1 VTLCNQTASASSD
14 VVEFGATTG
23 EVLLLEAC
31 DNDAA
36 ASESKSNADRNRNTM
51 SGELPMKSQCL
62 PFQQIPHT
70 TRLFLDYLS
79 YTPSIR
85 GIYPRS
91 PIFSEWV
98 KDESERVAFDG
109 ARRSKVSEIL
119 ERQNRAWGAS
129 TKTLANIERFKR
141 GALAA
146 VTGQQ
151 VGLFGGPLFSI
162 FKALTA
168 VKLAEQA
175 TVAGVDCV
183 PIFWLATED
192 HDLAEV
198 NRVAFVSEHGLP
210 ETFAVKDLGVATGAV
225 ADAPVG
231 AVKFGAEIEPV
242 VERAAL
248 LLGDSEVTTWLRE
261 AYRPGESLGSAFA
274 LLFARLFADWGVI
287 LLNPADKEFHDLTK
301 PLFRKAIERAPELDD
316 ALLERGKALEGAGYH
331 QQVKVTSA
339 TTLLFEVN
347 NGARTAIRRKSNSDG
362 GGDAFAI
369 GEERISSAELLGRID
384 TAPENFNGN
393 ALFRPVVQ
401 DYLLPTLVYTG
412 GAAEVAYFAQVAV
425 VYERLLGRVT
435 PILPRFSATL
445 VEPKPERI
453 LARYQLS
460 LPDVLQGP
468 EKVRDVIAARS
479 LPSDLQTRFSEAY
492 SSVEQSMSA
501 LRESIGR
508 LDSTLI
514 DTAENA
520 RSSMSHQIERLQAR
534 VARAEQQRNEVVK
547 RHADALSH
555 ALFPNK
561 GLQER
566 EVAGVS
572 FVSRYGLELLTNL
585 YQTIQPDCHDH
596 QIIEVQ

>member
-1 VTLCNQTASASSD
+1 
-14 VVEFGATTG
+14 
-23 EVLLLEAC
+23 
-31 DNDAA
+31 
-36 ASESKSNADRNRNTM
+36 M
-51 SGELPMKSQCL
+51 SGELSMKSQCL

-79 YTPSIR
+79 YTPSVR
-85 GIYPRS
+85 SFYPRS

-98 KDESERVAFDG
+98 KDESQRVVYDA
-109 ARRSKVSEIL
+109 ARRGKVSKIL

-129 TKTLANIERFKR
+129 PKTLANIERFKR

-175 TVAGVDCV
+175 TAAGVDCV
-183 PIFWLATED
+183 PVFWLATED

-198 NRVAFVSEHGLP
+198 NHVALLSEHGLP
-210 ETFAVKDLGVATGAV
+210 ERLAVESHGV

-231 AVKFGAEIEPV
+231 TVKFGPEIEPV
-242 VERAAL
+242 VERAAA
-248 LLGDSEVTTWLRE
+248 LLGDSEVTTWLRQ
-261 AYRPGESLGSAFA
+261 AYRPGESLGSAFG
-274 LLFARLFADWGVI
+274 LLFARLFAEWGVI
-287 LLNPADKEFHDLTK
+287 LLDPAEKDFHELAK
-301 PLFRKAIERAPELDD
+301 PLFRAAVERVSELDE
-316 ALLERGKALEGAGYH
+316 ALLERGKALEAAGYH

-339 TTLLFEVN
+339 TTLLFEVK
-347 NGARTAIRRKSNSDG
+347 NGARTVVRRKSNGASDNG
-362 GGDAFAI
+362 GEFVV
-369 GEERISSAELLGRID
+369 GEEQSSSEDLVGRID
-384 TAPENFNGN
+384 EAPETFSPN

-412 GAAEVAYFAQVAV
+412 GAAEVAYFAQAAV
-425 VYERLLGRVT
+425 VYEKLLGRVT

-445 VEPKPERI
+445 LDAKAERI
-453 LARYQLS
+453 LTRYQLG
-460 LPDVLQGP
+460 LPEVFLGP
-468 EKVRDVIAARS
+468 EKVREVIAARS
-479 LPSDLQTRFSEAY
+479 LPPDLQVRFSEAY
-492 SSVEQSMSA
+492 ASVEQSMAA

-514 DTAENA
+514 DTAEST
-520 RSSMSHQIERLQAR
+520 RTSISHQIDRLRAR
-534 VARAEQQRNEVVK
+534 VARAEQQRNEVIT

-561 GLQER
+561 VLQER

-572 FVSRYGLELLTNL
+572 FVARYGPELLANL
-585 YQTIQPDCHDH
+585 YEHVRPDCHDH
-596 QIIEVQ
+596 QVIEVQ

>member
-1 VTLCNQTASASSD
+1 
-14 VVEFGATTG
+14 
-23 EVLLLEAC
+23 
-31 DNDAA
+31 
-36 ASESKSNADRNRNTM
+36 M

-62 PFQQIPHT
+62 PFQQIPHS

-79 YTPSIR
+79 YAPSVR
-85 GIYPRS
+85 GMYPRS

-98 KDESERVAFDG
+98 KDESQRVVYDA

-129 TKTLANIERFKR
+129 PKTLANIDRLRR

-175 TVAGVDCV
+175 MAAGVECV
-183 PIFWLATED
+183 PVFWLATED

-198 NRVAFVSEHGLP
+198 NHVALLSEQGLP
-210 ETFAVKDLGVATGAV
+210 EPLAADSQAFESNAVP
-225 ADAPVG
+225 DAPVG
-231 AVKFGAEIEPV
+231 TVKFGPEIEPV
-242 VERAAL
+242 AERAAA
-248 LLGDSEVTTWLRE
+248 LLGDSEVATWLRR
-261 AYRPGESLGSAFA
+261 AYRPGETLGSAFA

-287 LLNPADKEFHDLTK
+287 LLDPAGPDATGKDFHDLAK
-301 PLFRKAIERAPELDD
+301 PLLRAAIERASELDE
-316 ALLERGKALEGAGYH
+316 ALLGRGKALEAAGYH

-339 TTLLFEVN
+339 STLLFEVK
-347 NGARTAIRRKSNSDG
+347 NGARTVVRRRNNGTKG
-362 GGDAFAI
+362 GNGGEYI
-369 GEERISSAELLGRID
+369 VGEERISHRELLDRIE
-384 TAPENFNGN
+384 TAPEKFNPN
-393 ALFRPVVQ
+393 VLLRPVVQ

-425 VYERLLGRVT
+425 VYENLLGRVT

-445 VEPKPERI
+445 VEPKAERI
-453 LARYQLS
+453 LTRYQLS
-460 LPDVLQGP
+460 LPDLFHGP
-468 EKVRDVIAARS
+468 EKVREAIAARS
-479 LPSDLQTRFSEAY
+479 LPPDLQERFEEAY
-492 SSVEQSMSA
+492 ASVERSMAA

-514 DTAENA
+514 DTAESA
-520 RSSMSHQIERLQAR
+520 RSSMAHQITRLQAR
-534 VARAEQQRNEVVK
+534 VSRAEELRNEVIT

-555 ALFPNK
+555 ALFPHK
-561 GLQER
+561 ALQER

-572 FVSRYGLELLTNL
+572 FVARYGPELLANL
-585 YQTIQPDCHDH
+585 YQNIQPDCHDH
-596 QIIEVQ
+596 QVITL

>member
-1 VTLCNQTASASSD
+1 
-14 VVEFGATTG
+14 
-23 EVLLLEAC
+23 
-31 DNDAA
+31 
-36 ASESKSNADRNRNTM
+36 M
-51 SGELPMKSQCL
+51 SGEPPMKAQCL
-62 PFQQIPHT
+62 PFTQIPHT

-79 YTPSIR
+79 YAPSVR
-85 GIYPRS
+85 GFYPRS

-98 KDESERVAFDG
+98 KDESQRVAYDA

-119 ERQNRAWGAS
+119 ELQNRAWGAS
-129 TKTLANIERFKR
+129 AKTLANIDRFRR

-175 TVAGVDCV
+175 TATGVDCV

-198 NRVAFVSEHGLP
+198 NHVALASEHGLP
-210 ETFAVKDLGVATGAV
+210 ELLAVESHGV

-231 AVKFGAEIEPV
+231 AVKFGPEIEPV
-242 VERAAL
+242 VERAAT
-248 LLGDSEVTTWLRE
+248 LLGDSEVAAWLRE

-274 LLFARLFADWGVI
+274 LLFARLFADWGVV
-287 LLNPADKEFHDLTK
+287 LLDPVDKDFHDLAK
-301 PLFRKAIERAPELDD
+301 PLFRAAIERASELDED
-316 ALLERGKALEGAGYH
+316 LLARGKVLETAGYH

-339 TTLLFEVN
+339 TTLLFEVKNGVRTVVRRRN
-347 NGARTAIRRKSNSDG
+347 NGTSGVNGHGAE
-362 GGDAFAI
+362 FAV
-369 GEERISSAELLGRID
+369 GEERISQEELLERIEQ
-384 TAPENFNGN
+384 APEKFNPN
-393 ALFRPVVQ
+393 VLLRPVVQ

-425 VYERLLGRVT
+425 VYEKLLGRVT

-445 VEPKPERI
+445 LEPKPERI

-460 LPDVLQGP
+460 LPDLFLGP
-468 EKVRDVIAARS
+468 ERVREAIAARS
-479 LPSDLQTRFSEAY
+479 LPSDLQTRFTEAY
-492 SSVEQSMSA
+492 ASVDQSMAA
-501 LRESIGR
+501 LRESIGK

-514 DTAENA
+514 DTAEST
-520 RSSMSHQIERLQAR
+520 RTSMSHQIERLRSR
-534 VARAEQQRNEVVK
+534 VARAELLRNEVVT

-555 ALFPNK
+555 ALFPHK
-561 GLQER
+561 ALQER

-572 FVSRYGLELLTNL
+572 FVARYGPGLLADL
-585 YQTIQPDCHDH
+585 YRKIHPDCHDH
-596 QIIEVQ
+596 QVIEVQ

>member
-1 VTLCNQTASASSD
+1 
-14 VVEFGATTG
+14 
-23 EVLLLEAC
+23 
-31 DNDAA
+31 
-36 ASESKSNADRNRNTM
+36 M

-62 PFQQIPHT
+62 PFTQIPHT

-79 YTPSIR
+79 YTPSVR
-85 GIYPRS
+85 DFYPRS
-91 PIFSEWV
+91 PMFSEWV
-98 KDESERVAFDG
+98 KDESPRVAYD
-109 ARRSKVSEIL
+109 APRRSKVSEVL

-129 TKTLANIERFKR
+129 DKTLGNIDRFRR

-183 PIFWLATED
+183 PVFWLATED

-198 NRVAFVSEHGLP
+198 NQVALVSEHGLP
-210 ETFAVKDLGVATGAV
+210 EPFTVESLGGNAV

-231 AVKFGAEIEPV
+231 TVKFGPEIDTV
-242 VERAAL
+242 VERAAT
-248 LLGDSEVTTWLRE
+248 LLGDAEVTTWLRQ

-287 LLNPADKEFHDLTK
+287 LLDPADKDFHDLAK
-301 PLFRKAIERAPELDD
+301 PLFRAAIERASELDE
-316 ALLERGKALEGAGYH
+316 ALLARGKALEAAGYH

-339 TTLLFEVN
+339 TTLLFEVK
-347 NGARTAIRRKSNSDG
+347 NGARTVVRRRNNGASG
-362 GGDAFAI
+362 GEFAV
-369 GEERISSAELLGRID
+369 GEERNSPQYLLDRIEK
-384 TAPENFNGN
+384 TPEHFNPN
-393 ALFRPVVQ
+393 VLLRPVVQ
-401 DYLLPTLVYTG
+401 DYLLPTLAYTG

-453 LARYQLS
+453 LSRYQLGLS
-460 LPDVLQGP
+460 DVLQGS
-468 EKVRDVIAARS
+468 EKVREAIAARS
-479 LPSDLQTRFSEAY
+479 LPADLQARFSEAY
-492 SSVEQSMSA
+492 ASVEQSMAA

-514 DTAENA
+514 DTAE
-520 RSSMSHQIERLQAR
+520 STWTSMSHQIDRLQAR
-534 VARAEQQRNEVVK
+534 VARAEQQRNEVIT
-547 RHADALSH
+547 RHADALSQ
-555 ALFPNK
+555 ALFPHK
-561 GLQER
+561 ALQER

-572 FVSRYGLELLTNL
+572 FVARYGAELLANL
-585 YQTIQPDCHDH
+585 YETINPDCHDH
-596 QIIEVQ
+596 QVIEVQ

>member
-1 VTLCNQTASASSD
+1 MCREL
-14 VVEFGATTG
+14 
-23 EVLLLEAC
+23 
-31 DNDAA
+31 
-36 ASESKSNADRNRNTM
+36 

-62 PFQQIPHT
+62 PFTQIPHS

-79 YTPSIR
+79 YTPSVC
-85 GIYPRS
+85 GLYPRS

-98 KDESERVAFDG
+98 KEEAQRVVYDAG
-109 ARRSKVSEIL
+109 RRGKVSEIL

-129 TKTLANIERFKR
+129 PKALANIERFRR

-175 TVAGVDCV
+175 TAAGVDCV
-183 PIFWLATED
+183 PVFWLATED

-198 NRVAFVSEHGLP
+198 NHVALLSEHGLP
-210 ETFAVKDLGVATGAV
+210 EAFTVESQAFESGAV

-231 AVKFGAEIEPV
+231 AVKFGPGIAPV
-242 VERAAL
+242 VDRAAA
-248 LLGDSEVTTWLRE
+248 LLGDSEVGTWLRQ

-287 LLNPADKEFHDLTK
+287 LLDPADRDFHDLAK
-301 PLFRKAIERAPELDD
+301 PLFRSAIERASELDE
-316 ALLERGKALEGAGYH
+316 ALLARGKELEAAGYH

-339 TTLLFEVN
+339 TTLLFEVKDGARTVVRRKN
-347 NGARTAIRRKSNSDG
+347 NGASG
-362 GGDAFAI
+362 EFAV
-369 GEERISSAELLGRID
+369 GEERISSKELVDRIEA
-384 TAPENFNGN
+384 APEKFNPN
-393 ALFRPVVQ
+393 VLLRPVVQ

-425 VYERLLGRVT
+425 VYEKLLGRVT

-445 VEPKPERI
+445 LEAKAERI
-453 LARYQLS
+453 LTRYQLG
-460 LPDVLQGP
+460 LTDVFQGP
-468 EKVRDVIAARS
+468 EKVREAISARS
-479 LPSDLQTRFSEAY
+479 LPPDLQTRFTEAY
-492 SSVEQSMSA
+492 ASVEESMAA
-501 LRESIGR
+501 LRESIGK

-514 DTAENA
+514 DTADST
-520 RSSMSHQIERLQAR
+520 RTSMAQQIDRLRAR
-534 VARAEQQRNEVVK
+534 VTRAEQQRNEVIT
-547 RHADALSH
+547 RHADALSN
-555 ALFPNK
+555 ALFPHK
-561 GLQER
+561 ALQER

-572 FVSRYGLELLTNL
+572 FVARYGTELLANL
-585 YQTIQPDCHDH
+585 YQNIHPDCHDH
-596 QIIEVQ
+596 QVIEVQ

>member
-1 VTLCNQTASASSD
+1 
-14 VVEFGATTG
+14 
-23 EVLLLEAC
+23 
-31 DNDAA
+31 
-36 ASESKSNADRNRNTM
+36 M
-51 SGELPMKSQCL
+51 SGGLSMKSQCL

-85 GIYPRS
+85 SFYPRS

-98 KDESERVAFDG
+98 KDESQRVGYDA
-109 ARRSKVSEIL
+109 ARRGKVSEIL
-119 ERQNRAWGAS
+119 ELQNRAWGAS
-129 TKTLANIERFKR
+129 PKTLANIERFKR

-175 TVAGVDCV
+175 TAAGVDCV
-183 PIFWLATED
+183 PVFWLATED

-198 NRVAFVSEHGLP
+198 NHVALLSEHGLP
-210 ETFAVKDLGVATGAV
+210 ERLAVESQGI

-231 AVKFGAEIEPV
+231 TVNFGPEIEPV
-242 VERAAL
+242 VERASA
-248 LLGDSEVTTWLRE
+248 LLGDSEVATWLRQ

-274 LLFARLFADWGVI
+274 LLFARLFAEWGVI
-287 LLNPADKEFHDLTK
+287 LLDPAEKDFHDLAK
-301 PLFRKAIERAPELDD
+301 PLFRAAIERVSELDE
-316 ALLERGKALEGAGYH
+316 ALLARGKALEAAGYH

-339 TTLLFEVN
+339 TALLFEVK
-347 NGARTAIRRKSNSDG
+347 NGARTVVRRKSSGTSDNG
-362 GGDAFAI
+362 GEFAV
-369 GEERISSAELLGRID
+369 GEERSSSKELVERIEE
-384 TAPENFNGN
+384 APETFSPN

-401 DYLLPTLVYTG
+401 DFLLPTLVYTG
-412 GAAEVAYFAQVAV
+412 GAAEVAYFAQAAV
-425 VYERLLGRVT
+425 VYEKLLGRVT

-445 VEPKPERI
+445 LEAKAERI
-453 LARYQLS
+453 LTRYQLG
-460 LPDVLQGP
+460 LPEVFHGP
-468 EKVRDVIAARS
+468 EKVREVIAARS

-492 SSVEQSMSA
+492 ASVEQSMAA
-501 LRESIGR
+501 LREAIGR

-514 DTAENA
+514 DTAEST
-520 RSSMSHQIERLQAR
+520 RTSMSHQIDRLRAR
-534 VARAEQQRNEVVK
+534 VARAEQQRNEVIT
-547 RHADALSH
+547 RHADALSN

-561 GLQER
+561 VLQER

-572 FVSRYGLELLTNL
+572 FVARYGTELLVNL
-585 YQTIQPDCHDH
+585 YQHVHPDCHDH
-596 QIIEVQ
+596 QVIEVQ

>member
-1 VTLCNQTASASSD
+1 
-14 VVEFGATTG
+14 
-23 EVLLLEAC
+23 
-31 DNDAA
+31 
-36 ASESKSNADRNRNTM
+36 M
-51 SGELPMKSQCL
+51 SGELSMKSQCL

-79 YTPSIR
+79 YTPSVR
-85 GIYPRS
+85 SFYPRS

-98 KDESERVAFDG
+98 KDESKRVVYDT
-109 ARRSKVSEIL
+109 ARRGKVSEIL

-129 TKTLANIERFKR
+129 SKTLANIERFKR

-175 TVAGVDCV
+175 TAAGVDCV
-183 PIFWLATED
+183 PVFWLATED

-198 NRVAFVSEHGLP
+198 NHVALLSEHGLP
-210 ETFAVKDLGVATGAV
+210 ERLVVESPSLNGNAVD
-225 ADAPVG
+225 DAPVG
-231 AVKFGAEIEPV
+231 TVKFGPEIEPV
-242 VERAAL
+242 VERAAA
-248 LLGDSEVTTWLRE
+248 LLGDSEVATWLRL

-274 LLFARLFADWGVI
+274 LLFARLFAEWGVI
-287 LLNPADKEFHDLTK
+287 LLDPADKDFHDLAK
-301 PLFRKAIERAPELDD
+301 PLFCAAIERAAELDE
-316 ALLERGKALEGAGYH
+316 ALLARGKALEAAGYH

-339 TTLLFEVN
+339 TTLLFEVK
-347 NGARTAIRRKSNSDG
+347 NGARTVVRRKSNGASDNG
-362 GGDAFAI
+362 GEFAV
-369 GEERISSAELLGRID
+369 GEERISSKELVERIEE
-384 TAPENFNGN
+384 APETFSPN

-412 GAAEVAYFAQVAV
+412 GAAEVAYFAQAAV
-425 VYERLLGRVT
+425 VYEKLVGRVT

-445 VEPKPERI
+445 LEAKAERI
-453 LARYQLS
+453 LTRYQLS
-460 LPDVLQGP
+460 LPEVFRGP
-468 EKVRDVIAARS
+468 EKVREVIAARS
-479 LPSDLQTRFSEAY
+479 LPSDLQARFSEAY
-492 SSVEQSMSA
+492 ASVEQSMAA
-501 LRESIGR
+501 LRESIGK

-514 DTAENA
+514 DTADST
-520 RSSMSHQIERLQAR
+520 RTSMSHQIDRLRAR
-534 VARAEQQRNEVVK
+534 VARAEQQRNEVIT

-561 GLQER
+561 VLQER

-572 FVSRYGLELLTNL
+572 FVARYGRELLANL
-585 YQTIQPDCHDH
+585 YRHVHPDCHDH
-596 QIIEVQ
+596 QVIEVQ

>member
-1 VTLCNQTASASSD
+1 MY
-14 VVEFGATTG
+14 
-23 EVLLLEAC
+23 
-31 DNDAA
+31 
-36 ASESKSNADRNRNTM
+36 ADRNCTTVCRDM

-62 PFQQIPHT
+62 PFTQIPHT

-79 YTPSIR
+79 YTPSVR
-85 GIYPRS
+85 GMYPRS

-98 KDESERVAFDG
+98 KDESQRVAYDA

-129 TKTLANIERFKR
+129 AKTLANIDRFRR

-183 PIFWLATED
+183 PVFWLATED

-198 NRVAFVSEHGLP
+198 NQVALVSEHGLP
-210 ETFAVKDLGVATGAV
+210 EPFTVESLGVESNFESNAV

-231 AVKFGAEIEPV
+231 TVKFGPEIDTV
-242 VERAAL
+242 VERAAT
-248 LLGDSEVTTWLRE
+248 LLGDAEVTTWLRQ

-287 LLNPADKEFHDLTK
+287 LLDPADKDFHDLAK
-301 PLFRKAIERAPELDD
+301 PLFRAAIERASELDE
-316 ALLERGKALEGAGYH
+316 ALLARGKALEAAGYH

-339 TTLLFEVN
+339 TTLLFEVK
-347 NGARTAIRRKSNSDG
+347 NGARTVVRRRNNGASG
-362 GGDAFAI
+362 GEFAV
-369 GEERISSAELLGRID
+369 GEERNSPQYLLDRIEK
-384 TAPENFNGN
+384 TPEHFNPN
-393 ALFRPVVQ
+393 VLLRPVVQ
-401 DYLLPTLVYTG
+401 DYLLPTLAYTG

-425 VYERLLGRVT
+425 VYEKLLGRVT

-453 LARYQLS
+453 LSRYQLGLS
-460 LPDVLQGP
+460 DVLQGP
-468 EKVRDVIAARS
+468 EKVREAIAARS
-479 LPSDLQTRFSEAY
+479 LPADLQARFSEAY
-492 SSVEQSMSA
+492 ASVEQSMAA

-514 DTAENA
+514 DTAESA
-520 RSSMSHQIERLQAR
+520 RSSMSHQIDRLQAR
-534 VARAEQQRNEVVK
+534 VARAEQQRNEVIT

-555 ALFPNK
+555 ALFPHK
-561 GLQER
+561 ALQER

-572 FVSRYGLELLTNL
+572 FVARYGPGLLADL
-585 YQTIQPDCHDH
+585 YQTIHPDCHDH
-596 QIIEVQ
+596 QVIEVQ

>member
-1 VTLCNQTASASSD
+1 
-14 VVEFGATTG
+14 
-23 EVLLLEAC
+23 
-31 DNDAA
+31 
-36 ASESKSNADRNRNTM
+36 M

-79 YTPSIR
+79 YTPPVR
-85 GIYPRS
+85 DFYPRS
-91 PIFSEWV
+91 PILSEWV
-98 KDESERVAFDG
+98 KDESARVVYDA
-109 ARRSKVSEIL
+109 ARRAKVSEIL

-129 TKTLANIERFKR
+129 PKTLANIDRLKR

-175 TVAGVDCV
+175 TTSGVDCV

-198 NRVAFVSEHGLP
+198 NHVALASEQGVP
-210 ETFAVKDLGVATGAV
+210 ELFAAESQAFESNAV
-225 ADAPVG
+225 TDAPVG
-231 AVKFGAEIEPV
+231 TVKFGPEIESV
-242 VERAAL
+242 VERAAA
-248 LLGDSEVTTWLRE
+248 LLGASEVTTWLRR
-261 AYRPGESLGSAFA
+261 AYRPGETLGSAFA
-274 LLFARLFADWGVI
+274 SLFAQLFADWGVI
-287 LLNPADKEFHDLTK
+287 LLDPADKDFHDLAK
-301 PLFRKAIERAPELDD
+301 PLFHAAIERASELDE
-316 ALLERGKALEGAGYH
+316 ALLARGKALEAAGYH

-339 TTLLFEVN
+339 TTLLFEVK
-347 NGARTAIRRKSNSDG
+347 NGARTVVRRRNNGTNGGNDG
-362 GGDAFAI
+362 EYAV
-369 GEERISSAELLGRID
+369 GEERISHPELLDRIEK
-384 TAPENFNGN
+384 APESFNPN
-393 ALFRPVVQ
+393 VLLRPVVQ

-425 VYERLLGRVT
+425 VYEKLLGRVT

-445 VEPKPERI
+445 VEAKPERI
-453 LARYQLS
+453 LTRYQLG
-460 LPDVLQGP
+460 LPDLFHGP
-468 EKVRDVIAARS
+468 EKVREAIAARS

-492 SSVEQSMSA
+492 ASVEQSMTA
-501 LRESIGR
+501 LRESISR
-508 LDSTLI
+508 LDPTLV
-514 DTAENA
+514 DTAQ
-520 RSSMSHQIERLQAR
+520 SSQESMAHQISRLQAR
-534 VARAEQQRNEVVK
+534 VSRAEGLRNEVIT

-561 GLQER
+561 ALQER

-572 FVSRYGLELLTNL
+572 FVARYGPELLANI
-585 YQTIQPDCHDH
+585 YQTIHPDCHDH
-596 QIIEVQ
+596 QVITL